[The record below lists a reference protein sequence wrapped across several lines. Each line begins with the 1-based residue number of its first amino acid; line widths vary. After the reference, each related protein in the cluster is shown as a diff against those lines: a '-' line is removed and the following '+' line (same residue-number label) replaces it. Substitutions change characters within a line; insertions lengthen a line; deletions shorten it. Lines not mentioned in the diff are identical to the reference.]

1 MDTLLAHVNVSPGSA
16 PPPQLPRFEPM
27 EVSGTPDLQQ
37 HLYQVLSDACS
48 QDPARM
54 MPAAQQLPRLEK
66 EPGAFHAIYQI
77 GAEKSVPV
85 PVREMAMIRL
95 KNEMTTHWRS
105 RVLLTEHQKTE
116 CRQLSLTF
124 MDEPIDSI
132 FNLNMIVLTKI
143 ARFDYPARW
152 ENLVPNLL
160 QLIRNS
166 ASARLASGVADPL
179 NMLVLRRS
187 LRALHG
193 VVKEF
198 STMKLPSQIK
208 VMEEMENTLF
218 RPFMDLWIQYSL
230 SFRALLD
237 PSNLANPVLAH
248 DLDIAHLAFKSYSK
262 LFAWRWNRSA
272 KQNTGWEDKLTEAM
286 RISVEQFQVLCNMRM
301 QLISAL
307 NQTDPPLLSGPNG
320 TICNDP
326 AMAATLTLLTRHVM
340 VFGKVFR
347 RLCQLKRDAFVSH
360 LSTPH
365 LITFYWNLVTNAT
378 QLPTV
383 IDSPFA
389 LYPLRLLVQA
399 LFLFREFM
407 QDWSLLARRHKVENL
422 QELLASPDSP
432 VSPDLREILGAG
444 NVLRSIDLLITQL
457 IPLRPEDLHKWE
469 SEPEEW
475 FVAQEG
481 ESEQWEYELRG
492 SAERVLMIFV
502 SNFADV
508 AKPELLRMYQ
518 QVAGN
523 HSVDLQAILH
533 KESVYCAINRS
544 IHQMKENLN
553 FDEMLGN
560 HFVADVQVEDA
571 AYSVVKRGIAVIIGK
586 WVYEE
591 AVPAPTELVWQI
603 LLRLLQDQSSSIIV
617 RLSAAGAIR
626 QCIDTVGFN
635 KDVFAPYLR
644 DILAGLVNLFNECEN
659 MESKRFATKAL
670 AFVIECADDL
680 VMNYAKELCDTIP
693 SMWASADAEQNS
705 LLKADLI
712 TIATKLVGATK
723 SNSMYLWPIVIP
735 LVQMGFQGGVAA
747 QLDEDALDLWIHALR
762 WTESLTDAQGSSP
775 NLMELL
781 PLLQNL
787 LLNNLDLLGRVLHVV
802 DGYLLIDA
810 PRVLHANSNGLV
822 EGFNKVF
829 KTAIQT
835 NVRDLVASV
844 QIMIRSSPPDLWAGP
859 LHTTGFFWNILEDF
873 LASKAKAAILNQ
885 YLFFI
890 ARLTLVNTKAFMML
904 MEAAANEHHMSLEQ
918 LYNDLLQQWWEK
930 FDAVAEPNNRKLLV
944 MGTACLV
951 ATAQPVVLKRLSG
964 DIFDMWLSVLG
975 ELEEAWKN
983 DELDAQ
989 HPLYIRE
996 DSSEWAC
1003 VDLPLES
1010 EGTLEQGRR
1019 EQLNATDPVTTE
1031 RLGPF
1036 IKHQLDIAAQ
1046 VCPGGPSEFQNTYI
1060 AGANPLVT
1068 NQLYKYLGIIG

>member
-1 MDTLLAHVNVSPGSA
+1 MDTLLAHVNVSPGRA
-16 PPPQLPRFEPM
+16 PPPQLPHFEPM
-27 EVSGTPDLQQ
+27 EVAGTPDLQQ
-37 HLYQVLSDACS
+37 QLYQVLSDACS

-54 MPAAQQLPRLEK
+54 MPAAERLPKLEK
-66 EPGAFHAIYQI
+66 EQGAFHAIYQI
-77 GAEKSVPV
+77 GAEKRVPV

-105 RVLLTEHQKTE
+105 RLLLTEPQKAE
-116 CRQLSLTF
+116 CRQLAMTF
-124 MDEPIDSI
+124 MDEPVDSI
-132 FNLNMIVLTKI
+132 FNLNTIVLTKI
-143 ARFDYPARW
+143 ARFDYPLRW
-152 ENLVPNLL
+152 ANLVPDLM
-160 QLIRNS
+160 QLISNS
-166 ASARLASGVADPL
+166 TNARSASGVADPL
-179 NMLVLRRS
+179 NTLVLRRS

-208 VMEEMENTLF
+208 VMEELTNTLF
-218 RPFMDLWIQYSL
+218 QPFMDLWSQFSAY
-230 SFRALLD
+230 FRAQLE
-237 PSNLANPVLAH
+237 PSTLANPVLAY
-248 DLDIAHLAFKSYSK
+248 DLEIAHLAFKSYSK
-262 LFAWRWNRSA
+262 IFAWRWNRSPT
-272 KQNTGWEDKLTEAM
+272 QNEHWTDKLTDTM
-286 RISVEQFQVLCNMRM
+286 RITVEQFHVLCTMRLH
-301 QLISAL
+301 LISTLAQS
-307 NQTDPPLLSGPNG
+307 NPCVLSGPHN
-320 TICNDP
+320 TTCSDP
-326 AMAATLTLLTRHVM
+326 GISATLTLLTRHVM

-347 RLCQLKRDAFVSH
+347 RLCQLKRDNFVTH
-360 LSTPH
+360 PSTPH
-365 LITFYWNLVTNAT
+365 LITFYWSLVTSAT
-378 QLPTV
+378 QLPAV

-407 QDWSLLARRHKVENL
+407 QDWSLLARRHKVQNL
-422 QELLASPDSP
+422 QELLASPDAN
-432 VSPDLREILGAG
+432 VSSELREILGAG
-444 NVLRSIDLLITQL
+444 NVLKSIDLLINQL
-457 IPLRPEDLHKWE
+457 IPLRPEDLQKWE

-475 FVAQEG
+475 FIAEDG

-508 AKPELLRMYQ
+508 AQPELLRMYQ

-523 HSVDLQAILH
+523 HDTDLPTILH
-533 KESVYCAINRS
+533 KESVYCAMNRS
-544 IHQMKENLN
+544 VHQLKDNVN
-553 FDEMLGN
+553 FDEMLGS
-560 HFVADVQVEDA
+560 HFVADVQVADA
-571 AYSVVKRGIAVIIGK
+571 AYSVVKRVIAVIIGK

-591 AVPAPTELVWQI
+591 AVPAPTPIVWEL

-626 QCIDTVGFN
+626 QCTDTLGFK

-659 MESKRFATKAL
+659 MESKRYATRAL
-670 AFVIECADDL
+670 AVVIECADDL
-680 VMNYAKELCDTIP
+680 IMNYAKELCDTIP
-693 SMWASADAEQNS
+693 SMWATADAEQNS

-712 TIATKLVGATK
+712 TIAAKLVGATK
-723 SNSMYLWPIVIP
+723 ANSLYLWPIVIP
-735 LVQMGFQGGVAA
+735 LVQMGFQTGVAT

-762 WTESLTDAQGSSP
+762 WTPALIDDQGSSP

-781 PLLQNL
+781 PLLHGL
-787 LLNNLDLLGRVLHVV
+787 LLNNLDLLGRVLNVV
-802 DGYLLIDA
+802 DGYLLVDA
-810 PRVLHANSNGLV
+810 PRFLQTNASGLV

-844 QIMIRSSPPDLWAGP
+844 QIMIRSSPPELWAEP

-873 LASKAKAAILNQ
+873 LASKAKASILNQ
-885 YLFFI
+885 YLYLI
-890 ARLTLVNTKAFMML
+890 ARLSLVNTKAFMML
-904 MEAAANEHHMSLEQ
+904 MEAAANEHHMGLDQ
-918 LYNDLLQQWWEK
+918 LYGDVLQQWWEK
-930 FDAVAEPNNRKLLV
+930 FDAVSEPNNRKLLA
-944 MGTACLV
+944 MGMAALV
-951 ATAQPVVLKRLSG
+951 ATGQPVVLRRLTG

-996 DSSEWAC
+996 DSKEWAC
-1003 VDLPLES
+1003 VNLPEEC

-1031 RLGPF
+1031 RLGPY
-1036 IKHQLDIAAQ
+1036 IKLQLDFAAQ
-1046 VCPGGPSEFQNTYI
+1046 ACPGGPGEFQNRYI